1 LYIFENQCDGI
12 NLKLTACSYEKD
24 SIRCYYRTRDVGFD
38 GDVSQIAWTPFNEN
52 QELITTVVDVN
63 QSNKLVENKQVVPG
77 LPDDA
82 NKIKVRDADNVNPVE
97 IFDDGWQSLSWTA
110 QDLNAFD
117 AIAIKIV
124 MVVDNP
130 ALVPI
135 IDDMQLICS
144 E

>member
-1 LYIFENQCDGI
+1 M
-12 NLKLTACSYEKD
+12 KLTACSHKKD

-52 QELITTVVDVN
+52 QELIATVVDAN
-63 QSNKLVENKQVVPG
+63 QANKLVEQKQVVPG
-77 LPDDA
+77 LPDDV
-82 NKIKVRDADNVNPVE
+82 NKIKVRDADNVNPDE

-110 QDLNAFD
+110 QDLNSFD